1 VNLSRTLGRAVRG
14 ALPILLILGVAWISR
29 YLHFHEF
36 GLYEDDWTIVPGAAA
51 MSASELVRYVAV
63 YLVHLYGHGS
73 PIGDSLIFVFS
84 WLGWRLGGLPSI
96 YLLGFAF
103 VALNCCLVYTLARRV
118 AGRQVA
124 LLAGLAFAV
133 FPADTTQAFLT
144 HSFGL
149 QPALTLALLAI
160 HAYISNRKAVTYFLA
175 VMVMLTYET
184 PFGLIAA
191 APLLHPGIWDRARL
205 RRLLLHGFWMA
216 AILVGVIATRVALS
230 DDRVAELGFPWI
242 FLTPVVHMVEGP
254 LVSLGMFFYRPITAI
269 LRNDLAG
276 WAVAAL
282 AFAVLAGCLLAWA
295 SASVALSTGDL
306 RSILRLVPPRSK
318 WWRGWR
324 ERWGLVSQAARDRIR
339 LAAAALVMLVL
350 AYPLTY
356 TVRAYAIAGR
366 DTRVHFAAAAGASL
380 LVAVVASA
388 VWDALRERGLG
399 RLGALLLAA
408 ELALLIGFGQVIQED
423 YQAGWIN
430 QQRFWS
436 RLITQIP
443 DVRDGTVVLVEP
455 GPLGDVAQIGANTW
469 NLSSVLEQLYVFPEE
484 WKTDPRIIRLQPA
497 WREHILAG
505 EGPLNLYWESVLSST
520 SVWGEIEGKD
530 VILFLDEG
538 GELVR
543 QSGPMDIAGQMT
555 SLMTTDERGEPPY
568 PHRLFY
574 DLLVTEAAQDGAD

>member
-1 VNLSRTLGRAVRG
+1 
-14 ALPILLILGVAWISR
+14 
-29 YLHFHEF
+29 
-36 GLYEDDWTIVPGAAA
+36 
-51 MSASELVRYVAV
+51 
-63 YLVHLYGHGS
+63 
-73 PIGDSLIFVFS
+73 
-84 WLGWRLGGLPSI
+84 
-96 YLLGFAF
+96 
-103 VALNCCLVYTLARRV
+103 
-118 AGRQVA
+118 
-124 LLAGLAFAV
+124 
-133 FPADTTQAFLT
+133 
-144 HSFGL
+144 
-149 QPALTLALLAI
+149 
-160 HAYISNRKAVTYFLA
+160 
-175 VMVMLTYET
+175 
-184 PFGLIAA
+184 
-191 APLLHPGIWDRARL
+191 
-205 RRLLLHGFWMA
+205 
-216 AILVGVIATRVALS
+216 
-230 DDRVAELGFPWI
+230 
-242 FLTPVVHMVEGP
+242 
-254 LVSLGMFFYRPITAI
+254 
-269 LRNDLAG
+269 
-276 WAVAAL
+276 
-282 AFAVLAGCLLAWA
+282 
-295 SASVALSTGDL
+295 
-306 RSILRLVPPRSK
+306 
-318 WWRGWR
+318 
-324 ERWGLVSQAARDRIR
+324 
-339 LAAAALVMLVL
+339 
-350 AYPLTY
+350 
-356 TVRAYAIAGR
+356 
-366 DTRVHFAAAAGASL
+366 
-380 LVAVVASA
+380 
-388 VWDALRERGLG
+388 LG